1 MNVGNLTLS
10 SSVSKMIRADH
21 THVLAVF
28 HRYRNDSA
36 PRTKQALVDTVCLA
50 LDIHAQLEEEIL
62 YPAMARLD
70 SPLVQKSVPEHDEMR
85 RLMAD
90 LRGTDPADP
99 QFDETF
105 LVLMRSVIHHVADEE
120 TLLLPEAERL
130 LAGELSELGAQMAK
144 RRRQLMLP
152 RAAEM
157 TRNAVRAMPTSTMLV
172 GAGAL
177 LAGGYVLRYALKK
190 NS

>member
-1 MNVGNLTLS
+1 MNA
-10 SSVSKMIRADH
+10 SVVKPSPSIAKIIRTDH

-28 HRYRNDSA
+28 HRYKNDAA

-62 YPAMARLD
+62 YPAMSALD

-85 RLMAD
+85 LLMAN
-90 LRGTDPADP
+90 LRTMEPTNPA
-99 QFDETF
+99 FDETF
-105 LVLMRSVIHHVADEE
+105 LDLMRTVIHHVADEE
-120 TLLLPEAERL
+120 TLLLPELERL
-130 LAGELSELGAQMAK
+130 LADRLSELGTQMVK
-144 RRRQLMLP
+144 RRRQLMLSH
-152 RAAEM
+152 AGEM

-177 LAGGYVLRYALKK
+177 LAGTYVIRYALKK
-190 NS
+190 N

>member
-1 MNVGNLTLS
+1 MNA
-10 SSVSKMIRADH
+10 SSVKLHPSISKMIRADH

-28 HRYRNDSA
+28 HKYRTDAA

-50 LDIHAQLEEEIL
+50 LEIHAQLEEEIL
-62 YPAMARLD
+62 CPAVAAVD
-70 SPLVQKSVPEHDEMR
+70 SALVSKSVPEHEEMH
-85 RLMAD
+85 RLMAE
-90 LRGTDPADP
+90 LRGLEPTSAG
-99 QFDETF
+99 FDETF
-105 LVLMRSVIHHVADEE
+105 LELMRTVIHHVADEE

-130 LAGELSELGAQMAK
+130 LADRLGELGTQMAK

-157 TRNAVRAMPTSTMLV
+157 TRNAVRAMPTKTMLV

-177 LAGGYVLRYALKK
+177 LAGTYVLRYALKK
-190 NS
+190 SS

>member
-1 MNVGNLTLS
+1 MNA
-10 SSVSKMIRADH
+10 SSVKLHPSISKMIRADH

-28 HRYRNDSA
+28 HKYRTDAA

-50 LDIHAQLEEEIL
+50 LEIHAQLEEEIL
-62 YPAMARLD
+62 YPAVAAVD
-70 SPLVQKSVPEHDEMR
+70 SALVSKSVPEHEEMH
-85 RLMAD
+85 RLMSE
-90 LRGTDPADP
+90 LRGLEPTSAG
-99 QFDETF
+99 FDETF
-105 LVLMRSVIHHVADEE
+105 LELMRTVIHHVADEE

-130 LAGELSELGAQMAK
+130 LADRLGELGTQMAK

-157 TRNAVRAMPTSTMLV
+157 TRNAVRAMPTKTMLV

-177 LAGGYVLRYALKK
+177 LAGTYVLRYALKK
-190 NS
+190 SS